1 MTTDST
7 EGVDSSLYDSGEPE
21 TPPEDKPKAESVDEQ
36 EAMDPTSLVDLKV
49 LTGKHGA
56 PKEGDEIVVKVVKIH
71 GDQAEIEYA
80 PEKASETKEDDS
92 GEDPELASM
101 NSKY

>member
-1 MTTDST
+1 MPL
-7 EGVDSSLYDSGEPE
+7 EGMDSSLYGEDAPAPDAPE
-21 TPPEDKPKAESVDEQ
+21 SEDKPQDGKPDSVDEQ

-80 PEKASETKEDDS
+80 PEKEGEGDKEPDM
-92 GEDPELASM
+92 EEL

>member
-1 MTTDST
+1 MTSLD
-7 EGVDSSLYDSGEPE
+7 GVDESLYG
-21 TPPEDKPKAESVDEQ
+21 EDKPDSEPTDKAPEGKAESVDEQ

-49 LTGKHGA
+49 LTGKHGT

-80 PEKASETKEDDS
+80 PEKPKASEGGDDM
-92 GEDPELASM
+92 DEL

>member
-1 MTTDST
+1 MD
-7 EGVDSSLYDSGEPE
+7 GVDPDLYDSGGD
-21 TPPEDKPKAESVDEQ
+21 TPKPQTKAEEPQSVDEQ
-36 EAMDPTSLVDLKV
+36 EAMEPTSLVDLKV
-49 LTGKHGA
+49 LTGKHGS

-80 PEKASETKEDDS
+80 PEKPDDSETPEGDS
-92 GEDPELASM
+92 GEDPDMASL